1 MGAESSAEVGVPGIR
16 GAAVVDHRH
25 DPCAGQVVGGGPDR
39 LDVGVRTVG
48 VVVRD
53 QGGERRLDPEHLV
66 HRGQGRHRGHRKA
79 YQQTV
84 HGGDPRADLDRK
96 PGHEQVPEAVEIDVA
111 MCEHV
116 DGDDRIPH
124 LVELL
129 EQADRI
135 THLSRLEFREGPAV
149 DGPFGHDPGRQVGM
163 KLRAVGELP
172 DPCDAI
178 RDRRTILS
186 ILVHSGDPR
195 PGAEAGEE
203 HDPVLFEPLPP
214 DLVEI
219 RVQSQ
224 QHVIP
229 ADEVLEHAIGIVHAE
244 RRHLDASGP
253 KLDRIP
259 IRPENGG
266 GECQTRPEE
275 KGPVEGALKDVHVDT
290 SVLRFVV
297 GGFEDGTI
305 DGDHESF
312 ELDSSM
318 EDRTDHRK
326 HPARNDLWTSK
337 WPIWPARWWRPEHP
351 EAVRGSQG

>member
-1 MGAESSAEVGVPGIR
+1 MLLIVLCVLLLAGCSKPVVAAGPQEPIR
-16 GAAVVDHRH
+16 MEPLVV
-25 DPCAGQVVGGGPDR
+25 VVGTP
-39 LDVGVRTVG
+39 
-48 VVVRD
+48 
-53 QGGERRLDPEHLV
+53 PE
-66 HRGQGRHRGHRKA
+66 
-79 YQQTV
+79 
-84 HGGDPRADLDRK
+84 P
-96 PGHEQVPEAVEIDVA
+96 
-111 MCEHV
+111 M
-116 DGDDRIPH
+116 
-124 LVELL
+124 
-129 EQADRI
+129 
-135 THLSRLEFREGPAV
+135 
-149 DGPFGHDPGRQVGM
+149 
-163 KLRAVGELP
+163 
-172 DPCDAI
+172 
-178 RDRRTILS
+178 
-186 ILVHSGDPR
+186 
-195 PGAEAGEE
+195 
-203 HDPVLFEPLPP
+203 
-214 DLVEI
+214 
-219 RVQSQ
+219 
-224 QHVIP
+224 

-266 GECQTRPEE
+266 GECHTRPEE

-290 SVLRFVV
+290 SVLRFVI